1 MTGQHGRVVSA
12 GRAVVMDRPPAAL
25 VALVFLLLLAPSPSN
40 HSMLPVRG
48 ASSRAAPYPPGNDLQ
63 SHANVLVDFI
73 PFINT
78 GRYFVP
84 LDTSTVDTI
93 KAQVEQTVWLHAGEA
108 VRKSHFC
115 FVRQPDGVHIPYTKK
130 LSEMTSD
137 PGRVPGE
144 VHFHFAFRW
153 TVVP

>member
-1 MTGQHGRVVSA
+1 
-12 GRAVVMDRPPAAL
+12 MDRPPAAL

-93 KAQVEQTVWLHAGEA
+93 KAKVTQSVWTQTGRA
-108 VRKSHFC
+108 VKRWHFC
-115 FVRQPDGVHIPYTKK
+115 LVRQPDGVHIPYTMK
-130 LSEMTSD
+130 LSEMTPD
-137 PGRVPGE
+137 PSTVPGE
-144 VHFHFAFRW
+144 TRFHFTFRW
-153 TVVP
+153 TVVM